1 MTDVTHALH
10 LTARYP
16 HEHLIVVTVVGN
28 IDLQTAPALRAR
40 TAEIMRQEPCHV
52 VLDLAQVGFCDSSG
66 LSALIG
72 IWHAAQAAGGSLG
85 LADVPDR
92 LMRML
97 AVTGIDSFLTVHT
110 TAADAVTAI
119 PASRPAPLKS

>member
-1 MTDVTHALH
+1 MTHSLH
-10 LTARYP
+10 LTAQRP
-16 HEHLIVVTVVGN
+16 HAHLIIVTVIGN
-28 IDLQTAPALRAR
+28 IDVQTAATMR
-40 TAEIMRQEPCHV
+40 TQTLEIMQEGPPHV

-72 IWHAAQAAGGSLG
+72 IWHAAREAGGSLG

-97 AVTGIDSFLTVHT
+97 AITGIDSLLTIHA
-110 TAADAVTAI
+110 TAADAVTAMTDGQ
-119 PASRPAPLKS
+119 AAPSGS